1 MHAENRVAGRQL
13 GDQGRPG
20 QTGEAGESELGA
32 LSGVGTLPLVL
43 PGQEGR
49 QSGFTRWG
57 RKWLRSSCP
66 GAGGGQRPQE
76 AFLIRHHLRN
86 QIWCVWVSNPFIL
99 LEKVL
104 KIIRAPHSKPR
115 VQPPASVSFQCST
128 VAQNSDSAL
137 EEMFQRLALGE
148 RLVTYLQ
155 AQTTREMAW
164 LQPLS
169 AVHN

>member
-57 RKWLRSSCP
+57 RK
-66 GAGGGQRPQE
+66 
-76 AFLIRHHLRN
+76 
-86 QIWCVWVSNPFIL
+86 
-99 LEKVL
+99 
-104 KIIRAPHSKPR
+104 
-115 VQPPASVSFQCST
+115 
-128 VAQNSDSAL
+128 
-137 EEMFQRLALGE
+137 
-148 RLVTYLQ
+148 
-155 AQTTREMAW
+155 
-164 LQPLS
+164 
-169 AVHN
+169 